1 MGIADNF
8 RTRIMSLHYKLF
20 FLLLLLVVN
29 TPRIEAQIIF
39 RLEEAELSVAFNIAT
54 LTLIKPAEKEVN
66 VQMGK
71 LNTELNKKVRYINNM
86 EFFKIYFGI
95 GYTIERIELKLDTL
109 NKINN
114 NVHRFFNRQQK
125 NKNLKYDIYTK
136 YLKSIEKDGLGSV
149 FSNNGNL
156 LKTSLEIMAELEEV
170 EKDLDDTLVN
180 LGLLERLSKFLK
192 K

>member
-1 MGIADNF
+1 
-8 RTRIMSLHYKLF
+8 MSLHYKLF

-39 RLEEAELSVAFNIAT
+39 RLLEAELSVAFNIAT
-54 LTLIKPAEKEVN
+54 LTLIESAEKKVN

-71 LNTELNKKVRYINNM
+71 LNTELNKKVPYTSNM
-86 EFFKIYFGI
+86 KLFKHYFGI
-95 GYTIERIELKLDTL
+95 EHTIERIELKLDTL

>member
-1 MGIADNF
+1 
-8 RTRIMSLHYKLF
+8 MSLHYKLF

-39 RLEEAELSVAFNIAT
+39 RLAEAELSVGANIAT

-66 VQMGK
+66 EQMGK
-71 LNTELNKKVRYINNM
+71 LNTELNKKVGYINNM
-86 EFFKIYFGI
+86 ESFKIYFGI

-149 FSNNGNL
+149 TSNNGNL

-170 EKDLDDTLVN
+170 EKDLDDSLVN

>member
-1 MGIADNF
+1 M
-8 RTRIMSLHYKLF
+8 
-20 FLLLLLVVN
+20 LLLLVVN

-39 RLEEAELSVAFNIAT
+39 RLAEAEWSVLFNIGT
-54 LTLIKPAEKEVN
+54 LKAIESAEKKVN

-71 LNTELNKKVRYINNM
+71 LNTELNKKVPYTSNM
-86 EFFKIYFGI
+86 KLFKDYFGI
-95 GYTIERIELKLDTL
+95 EHTIERIEFKIDTL

-125 NKNLKYDIYTK
+125 NKTRKYEIYTK
-136 YLKSIEKDGLGSV
+136 YLRSIEKDGLGYV

-170 EKDLDDTLVN
+170 EKDLDDAMVN